1 MGEAS
6 LFDHFSD
13 RAKRAI
19 FIARELASTRGT
31 ASVIEPSHVVDA
43 LVREDQGEFAA
54 RMPNVVRII
63 GQEEL
68 RPVHPFFSA
77 ETGSAVLA
85 KLEGILP
92 VKTEPIPL
100 SADMPIS
107 PAMERVLTAAVELA
121 KELHNDQ
128 VGPLHLLAAV
138 LSQESEP
145 SSEILMQA
153 HVSREAVIAAI
164 PK

>member
-1 MGEAS
+1 M
-6 LFDHFSD
+6 FDQFTD

-19 FIARELASTRGT
+19 FLARELASTRG
-31 ASVIEPSHVVDA
+31 AAAAIEPCHVVDG

-54 RMPNVVRII
+54 RMPNVVKIA

-68 RPVHPFFSA
+68 RPGHPFFSA
-77 ETGSAVLA
+77 EAASA

-92 VKTEPIPL
+92 LRTEPIPR
-100 SADMPIS
+100 SADMAAS
-107 PAMERVLTAAVELA
+107 PTLQHIFTAALELA
-121 KELHNDQ
+121 TELHNDR
-128 VGPLHLLAAV
+128 VGPLHLLAGV

-145 SSEILMQA
+145 SSEILKQ
-153 HVSREAVIAAI
+153 VGISRQAVIAAI

>member
-1 MGEAS
+1 M
-6 LFDHFSD
+6 FDQFSD

-19 FIARELASTRGT
+19 FLARERASTRG
-31 ASVIEPSHVVDA
+31 AAAVIEPCHVVDA

-54 RMPNVVRII
+54 RMPNVVRIA

-68 RPVHPFFSA
+68 RPRHPFFSA
-77 ETGSAVLA
+77 EAASAVLD

-92 VKTEPIPL
+92 LKNEPLPL
-100 SADMPIS
+100 SADMPTS
-107 PAMERVLTAAVELA
+107 PTLERVFTAALELA
-121 KELHNDQ
+121 RELHNDQ
-128 VGPLHLLAAV
+128 AGPLHLLAGV

-145 SSEILMQA
+145 SSEILRQLGI
-153 HVSREAVIAAI
+153 SREAVIAAI

>member
-1 MGEAS
+1 M
-6 LFDHFSD
+6 FDQFSD

-19 FIARELASTRGT
+19 FLARENASTRGT
-31 ASVIEPSHVVDA
+31 AAVIEPCHVVDA

-54 RMPNVVRII
+54 RMPNVPRIV

-68 RPVHPFFSA
+68 RPGHPFFSA
-77 ETGSAVLA
+77 DTASAILD

-92 VKTEPIPL
+92 LKTEPIPL
-100 SADMPIS
+100 SADMPPS
-107 PAMERVLTAAVELA
+107 STLKRVFTVALELA

-128 VGPLHLLAAV
+128 VGPLHLLAGV

-145 SSEILMQA
+145 STAILKQ
-153 HVSREAVIAAI
+153 VGISREAVIAAI